1 MDILHVPYRSGSQGL
16 SGLPLEFVQIYSDA
30 GTLPHVSAGS
40 ARLLAIVDRSR
51 RLDFPGVPLLNEIY
65 PELDYLPWLAVFAPT
80 GTPRA
85 IVHRMSEE
93 MNKIAREPE
102 LRELL
107 LGSALAPYPGTPEE
121 LSVLMRKDY
130 ERYSKLVRQ
139 LNLHI
144 E

>member
-1 MDILHVPYRSGSQGL
+1 
-16 SGLPLEFVQIYSDA
+16 
-30 GTLPHVSAGS
+30 
-40 ARLLAIVDRSR
+40 
-51 RLDFPGVPLLNEIY
+51 
-65 PELDYLPWLAVFAPT
+65 
-80 GTPRA
+80 
-85 IVHRMSEE
+85 MSEE

-102 LRELL
+102 VRELL
-107 LGSALAPYPGTPEE
+107 LGSALAPHPGTPGE